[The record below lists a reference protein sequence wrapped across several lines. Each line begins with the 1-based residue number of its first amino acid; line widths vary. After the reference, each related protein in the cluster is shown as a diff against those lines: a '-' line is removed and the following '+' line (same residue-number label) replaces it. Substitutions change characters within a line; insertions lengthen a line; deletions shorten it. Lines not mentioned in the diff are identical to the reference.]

1 MVASRRFDVQKKYAN
16 HESSLILKQKIE
28 NMKKLF
34 SLMIISIMGGA
45 ITLGSYLLLFEEEPA
60 LIEDNTGIPAYT
72 PVNFN
77 RMPGAAMADFTEAAN
92 KSIHSVV
99 HVKNLASTRSPFSS
113 RSGIALQGTGSG
125 VIISPDGYIVTNN
138 HVIQNASRLQVTLNN
153 NENYIA
159 EVIGS
164 DPTTDIALL
173 KIDAEDLDY
182 LPFGNS
188 NNAQIGEW
196 VLAVGNPFNLTS
208 TVTAGIISAKS
219 RDLGM
224 DSNVSSFLQ
233 TDAAINPG
241 NSGGALV
248 NIHGE
253 LIGINTAITSQ
264 TGSYVG
270 YAFAVPSN
278 NAKKI
283 VEDILEFGDVQKG
296 ILGIRGVQASRLP
309 AEMDVSTTEGVYVS
323 EIEEGSGADKAGMK
337 EGDIIKKIDNVAIRK
352 FSDLSG
358 YIGSKRPDDVVEVQ
372 ILRNGKERNLD
383 VRLSKYETYQ
393 IRAIGLEVTNASAED
408 LEKNKVS
415 NGVKITRGLTPQM
428 QSEQLTGTIITAI
441 DNIPVKSVED
451 VKSIMSRRDSSD
463 PITVTFVAPNGEKQK
478 YVWR

>member
-1 MVASRRFDVQKKYAN
+1 
-16 HESSLILKQKIE
+16 
-28 NMKKLF
+28 MKKLF
-34 SLMIISIMGGA
+34 SLMVISIMGGA
-45 ITLGSYLLLFEEEPA
+45 ITLGSYLLFFEEKPA
-60 LIEDNTGIPAYT
+60 FIENDTGIPAYT

-77 RMPGAAMADFTEAAN
+77 GMPGSAMADFTEAAN

-99 HVKNLASTRSPFSS
+99 HVKNLADTRSPFSS
-113 RSGIALQGTGSG
+113 RAGIALQGTGSG

-138 HVIQNASRLQVTLNN
+138 HVIQNASELQVTLNN

-233 TDAAINPG
+233 TDAAVNSG

-309 AEMDVSTTEGVYVS
+309 AELEVNTTEGVYVS
-323 EIEEGSGADKAGMK
+323 EVELGSGADKAGMK
-337 EGDIIKKIDNVAIRK
+337 EGDIIKQIDNVAIRK

-372 ILRNGKERNLD
+372 ILRDGKERNLD
-383 VRLSKYETYQ
+383 VRLSRFETYQ
-393 IRAIGLEVTNASAED
+393 IRTIGLEVTNASTED
-408 LEKNKVS
+408 LQKNKVS

-428 QSEQLTGTIITAI
+428 QSEQLVGTIITAI
-441 DNIPVKSVED
+441 DNIPVKNIED
-451 VKSIMSRRDSSD
+451 VKKIMSRRDASD